1 MARAPPLD
9 WQVGPSTDYNRRP
22 SPAGAGQ
29 SSVAA
34 PPAHMM
40 PHAHIHSPERP
51 HQPQAR
57 AEVRNNGLQLLT
69 DLGKMRSGE
78 RSTASGSGMLSAFGM
93 SEEEKRHRELVREI
107 VGFACRA
114 LHAEDVM
121 LDFGHR
127 CCLLQEKRE
136 RYRDELQQQLQERNG
151 SGMVD
156 LTIGSR
162 RCPEPTLP
170 STPSAS
176 QWPALTVAE
185 TDRRTDRL

>member
-1 MARAPPLD
+1 
-9 WQVGPSTDYNRRP
+9 
-22 SPAGAGQ
+22 
-29 SSVAA
+29 
-34 PPAHMM
+34 
-40 PHAHIHSPERP
+40 
-51 HQPQAR
+51 
-57 AEVRNNGLQLLT
+57 
-69 DLGKMRSGE
+69 
-78 RSTASGSGMLSAFGM
+78 MLSAFGM

-114 LHAEDVM
+114 LHAEDAT